1 MITEGI
7 SYTSSRR
14 EGALEMGPSAV
25 TPLATA
31 EDTAGR
37 YSLVEVRD
45 EPGSGPPMHRH
56 LQEDE
61 AFYILEGEY
70 EIYSQDG
77 LVTRAGPGTFVLVH
91 QGTVQGYRCA
101 GPGAGRMLVIGSP
114 GGFERFFAELDELA
128 RKGEYEPGKVGAAAA
143 RHHIEVVGPPP
154 PGRS

>member
-1 MITEGI
+1 MIGEGI
-7 SYTSSRR
+7 KYTSARGES
-14 EGALEMGPSAV
+14 GLHMGPSSV

-31 EDTAGR
+31 DDTGGR
-37 YSLVEVRD
+37 YSLLEVRD

-77 LVTRAGPGTFVLVH
+77 LVTRADPGTYVLVG
-91 QGTVQGYRCA
+91 QGTIQGYRCA
-101 GPGAGRMLVIGSP
+101 GPGPGRMLVIGSP
-114 GGFERFFAELDELA
+114 GGIERFFAELDALA
-128 RKGEYEPGKVGAAAA
+128 RAGEYEPMKVGAVAA

-154 PGRS
+154 S